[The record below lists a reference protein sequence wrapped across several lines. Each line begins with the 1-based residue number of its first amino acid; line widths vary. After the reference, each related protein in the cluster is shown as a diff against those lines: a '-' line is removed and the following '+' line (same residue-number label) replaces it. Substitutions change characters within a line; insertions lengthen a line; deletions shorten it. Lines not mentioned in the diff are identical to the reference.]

1 VSSTP
6 PTTTGATSDSALSAA
21 SSGVGASGS
30 DPRMRHYTN
39 RRGLTGIEAEN
50 VIRAS
55 YRQWESGCVYCE
67 NANRSPLSPRDAERY
82 YGLKPGRGRDYVEFD
97 TSPGEARSV
106 TNPRTGRTEWVIDGD
121 VNLEDRDP
129 TFHRR

>member
-1 VSSTP
+1 VSSTL
-6 PTTTGATSDSALSAA
+6 PTPATAAKVA
-21 SSGVGASGS
+21 SSVASNGAGASGE

-39 RRGLTGIEAEN
+39 RSGLRGIETEN

-55 YRQWESGCVYCE
+55 QKQWESGCVYCE
-67 NANRSPLSPRDAERY
+67 SAHRSPMSPRDAERY

-97 TSPGEARSV
+97 TSPSEARAV

-121 VNLEDRDP
+121 VHLEGRNP